1 MCGEQQAKSH
11 LTYSVEGSSPRVR
24 GAVPFIHEKTKH
36 SGIIPAC
43 AGSSNIFNSIAFH
56 IWDHPRVCG
65 EQFSTLA
72 AKAGGAGSSPRVRG
86 AVFQLSQFAGYVGII
101 PACAGSSVLD
111 GHVVTP
117 KRDHPRVCGEQFSL
131 RAFTS
136 SEPGSSPRV
145 RGAEHSRRGL
155 LHGRGIIPAC
165 AGSSGLLVLDFDV
178 SEDHPRVCGEQQNL
192 LDAQYAS

>member
-43 AGSSNIFNSIAFH
+43 AGSSNIFNSIAFQ

-86 AVFQLSQFAGYVGII
+86 AVFSM
-101 PACAGSSVLD
+101 
-111 GHVVTP
+111 VTL
-117 KRDHPRVCGEQFSL
+117 L
-131 RAFTS
+131 R
-136 SEPGSSPRV
+136 R
-145 RGAEHSRRGL
+145 
-155 LHGRGIIPAC
+155 RGIIPAC
-165 AGSSGLLVLDFDV
+165 AGSRAQKRSVVRIEG
-178 SEDHPRVCGEQQNL
+178 DHPRVCGEQL
-192 LDAQYAS
+192 PARHV